1 MSERHLTIVLL
12 TLLAGASTVAQEP
25 PLHDPMQPFEYL
37 PTPGAVERA
46 GPQPLELT
54 AVLVSSQR
62 RVAVIN
68 GAIHREG
75 DWIAGAQITRIEPQ
89 VVHLRRGSEDFVV
102 RLKTRR
108 AGSQTDQGD
117 SAS

>member
-1 MSERHLTIVLL
+1 MSEPHVATVLL
-12 TLLAGASTVAQEP
+12 ALLAGTAVAQEP
-25 PLHDPMQPFEYL
+25 PLRDPMQPFEYRA
-37 PTPGAVERA
+37 TPDGVERQA
-46 GPQPLELT
+46 PERLEVT
-54 AVLVSSQR
+54 AVLISPQR

-75 DWIAGAQITRIEPQ
+75 DWIEGAQITRIEPQ

-102 RLKTRR
+102 RLKARR
-108 AGSQTDQGD
+108 AGSQTDQGE